1 MSYIRFE
8 NISKSYQGSPVLEQ
22 IDFRVETGD
31 KIGLIG
37 RNGTGKST
45 MFRIMTGEVEPDGG
59 QIERMRRVRI
69 ACLAQLPEVPSDK
82 TLHDIVLEHFQDFL
96 EQETRLRTLEDQLG
110 DGDEALMDEY
120 GVLQEHFSMS
130 GGYEFRSRI
139 KRVLCGLGFLE
150 SEFTLSFKALSGGQR
165 TRLMLALVLLADAD
179 LLLLD
184 EPENHLDLQAREWLE
199 SFLREWSKALIIIS
213 HDRQMLNAVAT
224 RIVEIERGELRGFKG
239 NFDAYIHEKK
249 RLVEAQSKAY
259 QKQQDFIA
267 VEEKRINKFRA
278 KANKARQ
285 AQSWIKK
292 LEKLER
298 LDSPLAERSGASFAL
313 GEVVR
318 SGQLVMDVRDMS
330 MGYDNLPLYDGVTF
344 TVQRGE
350 RVGII
355 GPNGAGKTTLL
366 KQLARRLG
374 AGTGTVTMG
383 PKVTMGYYDQQHEDS
398 TATHE
403 ILVEFEKTYP
413 KRSREE
419 LRSFLGRFQFTG
431 QNVFKA
437 MNTLS
442 GGERSRVAIAKLIL
456 SNANL
461 LLLDEPTNHLDI
473 LSREALED
481 ALKQFPG
488 TIVMVSH
495 DRHLIDGIV
504 DKLIVVSSG
513 TATVHLGNYT
523 DYRLKQGGAEMSES
537 DASEVLRIRR
547 REQKAKPADIRADQK
562 ELNRQKRKL
571 KSLEEQISDIEELI
585 DVFDERFAEIEP
597 SDHVALAAL
606 TAEKDGLGKDLRELY
621 GEWEA
626 LSESLGTVIGG

>member
-8 NISKSYQGSPVLEQ
+8 KISKSYQGSPVLDN

-37 RNGTGKST
+37 QNGTGKST
-45 MFRIMTGEVEPDGG
+45 IFRIMTGEVVPDDG
-59 QIERMRRVRI
+59 QIEKMRRVRI
-69 ACLAQLPEVPSDK
+69 ACLAQLPDVPSQK
-82 TLHDIVLEHFQDFL
+82 TLHDIVLEHFQEFL
-96 EQETRLRTLEDQLG
+96 EQEAALEALEDRLG
-110 DGDEALMDEY
+110 EGDEAVMDEY
-120 GVLQEHFSMS
+120 GVLQEQFSIS

-150 SEFTLSFKALSGGQR
+150 SEFTLPFKALSGGQR

-199 SFLREWSKALIIIS
+199 SFLREWTRALIIIS

-224 RIVEIERGELRGFKG
+224 SIVEIERGTLRGFKG

-249 RLVEAQSKAY
+249 RLSESQAKSY
-259 QKQQDFIA
+259 QKQQEFIA

-278 KANKARQ
+278 KKNKAKQ

-292 LEKLER
+292 LEKIER
-298 LDSPLAERSGASFAL
+298 IAAPQAERSGASFAL

-318 SGQLVMDVRDMS
+318 SGQLVMDARDMS
-330 MGYDNLPLYDGVTF
+330 MGYENLPLYDSVTF

-350 RVGII
+350 RIGII

-366 KQLARRLG
+366 KQLAGRLG

-383 PKVTMGYYDQQHEDS
+383 PKVTMGYYDQQHEDH

-403 ILVEFEKTYP
+403 VLVEFEKMYP
-413 KRSREE
+413 NRSREE

-431 QNVFKA
+431 ESVFKA

-442 GGERSRVAIAKLIL
+442 GGERSRIAIGKLIL

-504 DKLIVVSSG
+504 DKLVVVSNG
-513 TATVHLGNYT
+513 EATVHLGNYT
-523 DYRLKQGGAEMSES
+523 DYRMSSGDAASTESADQG
-537 DASEVLRIRR
+537 VLQIRR
-547 REQKAKPADIRADQK
+547 REKTQTTNSREEQKA
-562 ELNRQKRKL
+562 LNRHKRNL
-571 KSLEEQISDIEELI
+571 ESLEEQISNLEELI
-585 DVFDERFAEIEP
+585 DGFDTRFGGVEP
-597 SDHVALAAL
+597 SDYGALAEL
-606 TAEKDGLGKDLRELY
+606 TAEKDGLGNDLRELY
-621 GEWEA
+621 AEWEL
-626 LSESLGTVIGG
+626 LSERLGTHS